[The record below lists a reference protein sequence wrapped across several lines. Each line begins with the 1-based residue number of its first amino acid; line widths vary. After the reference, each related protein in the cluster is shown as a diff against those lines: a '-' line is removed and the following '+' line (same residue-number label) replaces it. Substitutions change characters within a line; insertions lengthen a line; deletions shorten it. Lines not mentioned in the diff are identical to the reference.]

1 MPDDNKPDNNN
12 TPEKLNPEAEEEI
25 DESLP
30 FPNARVVAVMKKY
43 LSKDKMIRTEVKKA
57 MNRFLE
63 EIVADICK
71 RMDEQPYAMID
82 YWMFEKAIE
91 PYKRLDKLD
100 AEKERVIDHL
110 EAIEKDIEIMKK
122 DIMER

>member
-1 MPDDNKPDNNN
+1 MPEEDVNKPKDS
-12 TPEKLNPEAEEEI
+12 EDEEE

-30 FPNARVVAVMKKY
+30 FPNARVVALMKKY
-43 LSKDKMIRTEVKKA
+43 LSSDKMIRSEVKKA
-57 MNRFLE
+57 MNKFLE
-63 EIVADICK
+63 EVVADICK
-71 RMDEQPYAMID
+71 RMDEFPYAMVD

-91 PYKRLDKLD
+91 PYKRMDYIDK
-100 AEKERVIDHL
+100 EKERLVNHL

>member
-1 MPDDNKPDNNN
+1 MP
-12 TPEKLNPEAEEEI
+12 EEEI
-25 DESLP
+25 KQEIQEEPEEDESLP

-43 LSKDKMIRTEVKKA
+43 LSKDKMIRSEVKKA

-63 EIVADICK
+63 EIVADVCK
-71 RMDEQPYAMID
+71 RMDEFPYAMID

-91 PYKRLDKLD
+91 PYKRLDKLE
-100 AEKERVIDHL
+100 AEKERLVKHL

>member
-1 MPDDNKPDNNN
+1 MPDEVNEANV
-12 TPEKLNPEAEEEI
+12 EAEEE

-43 LSKDKMIRTEVKKA
+43 LSKDKMIRSEVKKA

-63 EIVADICK
+63 EVVADICK
-71 RMDEQPYAMID
+71 RMDEYPYAMID

-91 PYKRLDKLD
+91 PYKRLDYIEK
-100 AEKERVIDHL
+100 EKERLLKHL

-122 DIMER
+122 DIAER